1 VNGFKKALSLALQ
14 INWSDSMAEQQKK
27 FVTVDKIAEAF
38 MISERAVQRLVIY
51 EGMPRKNR
59 GEYDLYKSLEWY
71 VRHLQKQLCDSCDE
85 PIHGGPCRVF
95 DMQLRAERPKAL
107 ARIVELAPSLVG
119 ETAESIRAILKRAI
133 EDC

>member
-1 VNGFKKALSLALQ
+1 MSLALQ
-14 INWSDSMAEQQKK
+14 INWSDSMPEPKK
-27 FVTVDKIAEAF
+27 QFVSVDKIAEAF

-51 EGMPRKNR
+51 EGMPRESR
-59 GEYDLYKSLEWY
+59 GEYDLHKSLEWY

-85 PIHGGPCRVF
+85 PVHGGPCRVL
-95 DMQLRAERPKAL
+95 DMQSRAERRKAL

-119 ETAESIRAILKRAI
+119 ESVESIRMMLQKAI